1 MEKEEGWELY
11 KNENRKQISIQGQGK
26 EPSQSL
32 FHKFGAFSE
41 WEREE
46 EGKGKFG
53 KRRGVRII

>member
-32 FHKFGAFSE
+32 FNKFGGFSE
-41 WEREE
+41 WEG
-46 EGKGKFG
+46 GKGKFRK
-53 KRRGVRII
+53 KRGMRMI